1 MDTVPI
7 GGREFEIKYSR
18 SAIKD
23 YVSDIYGLLLDFELP
38 EANFTV
44 DDVPVLHFDDRLEY
58 CIALSNMLLSLTV
71 NGIESK
77 DYNTIDPKYVDPLV
91 NSLIML
97 LADTVQ
103 AIEDEMEEN
112 DRMADDYEAMHGEE
126 FLDALEYSHP
136 HISTRY
142 ERYLEDIM
150 VDSYSTFTMFPKSTD
165 IRLYHAPLD
174 LGTITSTRDSFVL
187 AKKTR
192 DELKRVER
200 GNVNMNIFLCSALEL
215 GLEPTNEVFRDLYD
229 CLNDF
234 GYIDRGQVKLHEDTS
249 LNRSAKVAKADFLR
263 SRYKQLKKKGLI
275 PASR

>member
-7 GGREFEIKYSR
+7 GGKEFEIKYSR

-23 YVSDIYGLLLDFELP
+23 YISDIYGLLLDFDLP
-38 EANFTV
+38 EANFSV
-44 DDVPVLHFDDRLEY
+44 DDVPVQHFDDRLEY

-71 NGIESK
+71 NGIQSK
-77 DYNTIDPKYVDPLV
+77 DYNTIDPDYVDPLV
-91 NSLIML
+91 NSFITL

-112 DRMADDYEAMHGEE
+112 DRLAEDYEAMQGGE
-126 FLDALEYSHP
+126 FFDAMEYSQT
-136 HISTRY
+136 HISTFY
-142 ERYLEDIM
+142 ERYLEDII
-150 VDSYSTFTMFPKSTD
+150 VDSYSIFTMCPKSSD
-165 IRLYHAPLD
+165 IRLYHAPMDLD
-174 LGTITSTRDSFVL
+174 IITSTRNSFVQ

-200 GNVNMNIFLCSALEL
+200 GNINMNIFLCSALEL
-215 GLEPTNEVFRDLYD
+215 GLDPTNEVFRDLYD

-234 GYIDRGQVKLHEDTS
+234 GYIDSEQVKLHEDKN

>member
-1 MDTVPI
+1 MDTVPV
-7 GGREFEIKYSR
+7 GQKEFEIKYSR

-23 YVSDIYGLLLDFELP
+23 YVNDIFGLLLDFELP
-38 EANFTV
+38 EANFSV
-44 DDVPVLHFDDRLEY
+44 EDIPVQHFDDRLEY

-71 NGIESK
+71 NGIQSK
-77 DYNTIDPKYVDPLV
+77 DYSTIDPKYVDPLV
-91 NSLIML
+91 NSIITL

-103 AIEDEMEEN
+103 AIEDEMDETDRLAQDFEE
-112 DRMADDYEAMHGEE
+112 MHGAE
-126 FLDALEYSHP
+126 FYDAMEYSHA
-136 HISTRY
+136 HISTFY

-174 LGTITSTRDSFVL
+174 LDTITSTRNSFVQ

-200 GNVNMNIFLCSALEL
+200 GNINMNIFLCSALEL

-234 GYIDRGQVKLHEDTS
+234 GYIDSEQVVRTPSGE
-249 LNRSAKVAKADFLR
+249 RQLR
-263 SRYKQLKKKGLI
+263 LPG
-275 PASR
+275 